1 MMRESYSDRHHHPP
15 VLESME
21 IVVAL
26 VLMAVCWFSWYVARE
41 RYHLTDRQLAEL
53 ATYLI
58 IAALAVVGTTILLVT
73 QRARRE
79 REWHILPWLYPES
92 ATNESPKQRGNRM
105 QSFSVMTFTANPGT
119 GRAACASCKA
129 SC

>member
-26 VLMAVCWFSWYVARE
+26 VLMAACWFSWYVARE
-41 RYHLTDRQLAEL
+41 RYHLTTRQLAEL

-58 IAALAVVGTTILLVT
+58 IAALAAIGTTILLVT
-73 QRARRE
+73 RRARRE
-79 REWHILPWLYPES
+79 REWPHPPMVCLLY
-92 ATNESPKQRGNRM
+92 TSPSPRD
-105 QSFSVMTFTANPGT
+105 
-119 GRAACASCKA
+119 
-129 SC
+129 